1 MSHRTSRETLERTLS
16 VSLAFAI
23 SIVSLGFDHAV
34 AEAADAL
41 SSARADPDGPRIV
54 ARAREMGLAQSLE
67 WQRLLHYRPDPWG
80 SPVSEVDGQEFFLA
94 PSGKHDPE
102 AELEATLIAFL
113 APIASGQEDAHA
125 LCRFPA
131 RRLWLD
137 ERLHFEGILHAPTCP
152 ALARY
157 NTALEAESV
166 AVVYSANYLNNP
178 ASAFGHTFLR
188 LKKRRLA
195 DATEPSERLD
205 YGIDYIAITDT
216 NNPVLYAFKGLTGL
230 FPGGLHFHSFEY
242 KMREYGNY
250 EARDLWEYDL
260 TLTPGEVT
268 LLALH
273 LWELAS
279 THIDYF
285 YLTKN
290 CSYYVLA
297 AIEAAAPRLDLISRL
312 HTVVLPKDTIK
323 VLFGVPGLVRGVY
336 YRPSLRSRFRAQV
349 ARLGPK
355 ERDTA
360 QRLAL
365 DPTASMS
372 SDLSVAESVA
382 ALDAAVLVL
391 DARFA
396 KPTESSEDGKVA
408 AAKAWLVQRRAL
420 LSTSLPPPPPV
431 PVPFDKAP
439 ERGHGSIRV
448 TLGTGITTQYG
459 DDFGT
464 LGYRLTL
471 HDLVDPAEGE
481 PELSQL
487 QFFDAHVRYDLARR
501 ALTLDSLTFADVL
514 ALNPLTRFE
523 KAASWRARAFGVRLH
538 DRGCPDCFAH
548 GLDGAVGGTIA
559 TDNERAAFF
568 LMADIYAAFSGSLD
582 GIGGSFVRVG
592 VGPYAGLR
600 VRLPGETIGLLT
612 ASWSYLPA
620 QNLRGTYD
628 LRAILRASLGKDVAL
643 GVETAMQP
651 YSSEVQ
657 LSSYLYF

>member
-1 MSHRTSRETLERTLS
+1 MSM
-16 VSLAFAI
+16 VSF
-23 SIVSLGFDHAV
+23 
-34 AEAADAL
+34 
-41 SSARADPDGPRIV
+41 SARADPDGPLIV
-54 ARAREMGLAQSLE
+54 TRAREMGLAQSLG
-67 WQRLLHYRPDPWG
+67 WQRLVHYRPDLWG
-80 SPVSEVDGQEFFLA
+80 NPVSEVDGQEFFLA
-94 PSGKHDPE
+94 PRGKHDPE

-113 APIASGQEDAHA
+113 APMYSGHEDAHA

-131 RRLWLD
+131 RRVWLD
-137 ERLHFEGILHAPTCP
+137 ARLHFEGILHAPACP

-157 NTALEAESV
+157 SAALDTESI

-195 DATEPSERLD
+195 NATEPSERLD
-205 YGIDYIAITDT
+205 YGVDYIAITDT
-216 NNPVLYAFKGLTGL
+216 NNPLLYAFKGLTGL
-230 FPGGLHFHSFEY
+230 FPGALNFHSFEY

-273 LWELAS
+273 LWELAA

-297 AIEAAAPRLDLISRL
+297 AIEAVAPRLELISQL
-312 HTVVLPKDTIK
+312 HTVVLPKDTIQA
-323 VLFGVPGLVRGVY
+323 LFGVPGLVGAID

-349 ARLGPK
+349 ARLETREK
-355 ERDTA
+355 DMAERLT
-360 QRLAL
+360 L
-365 DPTASMS
+365 DPTMRIP
-372 SDLSVAESVA
+372 SDFSVAESVA
-382 ALDAAVLVL
+382 ALDTAVLVL

-396 KPTESSEDGKVA
+396 KPRDSSHDARVA

-420 LSTSLPPPPPV
+420 LSTTLPPPPPV
-431 PVPFDKAP
+431 PAPLDKAP
-439 ERGHGSIRV
+439 ERGHGSMRV

-471 HDLVDPAEGE
+471 HDLADSPDGE
-481 PELSQL
+481 PELSQV
-487 QFFDAHVRYDLARR
+487 QFMDAHLRYDIARR
-501 ALTLDSLTFADVL
+501 TLTLDSLTFADVL

-523 KAASWRARAFGVRLH
+523 KAGSWRARAFGVRLH

-548 GLDGAVGGTIA
+548 GLDGAVGGAIA
-559 TDNERAAFF
+559 TDDEHAAFF
-568 LMADIYAAFSGSLD
+568 LMADLYVAFSGLLD

-592 VGPYAGLR
+592 VGPYTGLR
-600 VRLPGETIGLLT
+600 LRLPGETIGLLT

-620 QNLRGTYD
+620 QHLGGTYD
-628 LRAILRASLGKDVAL
+628 LRAILRASFAKDVAL
-643 GVETAMQP
+643 GVEAAMQP

>member
-1 MSHRTSRETLERTLS
+1 MRRDQSSIKPPVRRGRNGAPAFCLALAMSM
-16 VSLAFAI
+16 VS
-23 SIVSLGFDHAV
+23 
-34 AEAADAL
+34 

-54 ARAREMGLAQSLE
+54 ATAREMRLAQSLE
-67 WQRLLHYRPDPWG
+67 WQRLVHYRPDPRG
-80 SPVSEVDGQEFFLA
+80 NPVSEVDGQEFFLA
-94 PSGKHDPE
+94 PRGKHDPE
-102 AELEATLIAFL
+102 AELEATLTAFL
-113 APIASGQEDAHA
+113 APIAPGQEDVHA

-137 ERLHFEGILHAPTCP
+137 ERLHFEGLLHSPRCP

-157 NTALEAESV
+157 NTALDAESV

-188 LKKRRLA
+188 LKRRRPA
-195 DATEPSERLD
+195 GATEPSERLD
-205 YGIDYIAITDT
+205 HGIDYIAITDT
-216 NNPVLYAFKGLTGL
+216 KNPLLYAFKGLTGL

-260 TLTPGEVT
+260 TLTSREVT

-273 LWELAS
+273 LWELAA
-279 THIDYF
+279 THIDYY

-297 AIEAAAPRLDLISRL
+297 AIEAAAPRLDLVSGV
-312 HTVVLPKDTIK
+312 HSVVLPKDTIK
-323 VLFGVPGLVRGVY
+323 ALFRVPALVVAVH

-349 ARLGPK
+349 ARLESR

-360 QRLAL
+360 ERLTL
-365 DPTASMS
+365 DPTAPMPSAF
-372 SDLSVAESVA
+372 SVAESVA
-382 ALDAAVLVL
+382 ALDTAMLVL

-396 KPTESSEDGKVA
+396 KPMDSSHDARVA
-408 AAKAWLVQRRAL
+408 ALKAWLGQRRAL

-431 PVPFDKAP
+431 PVPLDKAP
-439 ERGHGSIRV
+439 ERGHSSMRF

-459 DDFGT
+459 DDFDT

-471 HDLVDPAEGE
+471 HDLADPPDGE
-481 PELSQL
+481 PELMQV
-487 QFFDAHVRYDLARR
+487 QFFDAHLRFDIARR
-501 ALTLDSLTFADVL
+501 SLTLDSLTFADVL

-548 GLDGAVGGTIA
+548 GLDAAVGGTIA
-559 TDNERAAFF
+559 TDNEHAAFF
-568 LMADIYAAFSGSLD
+568 LMADVYVAFSGSLD

-620 QNLRGTYD
+620 QNLAGTYD
-628 LRAILRASLGKDVAL
+628 LRAILRASLAKDVAL
-643 GVETAMQP
+643 GVEAATQP